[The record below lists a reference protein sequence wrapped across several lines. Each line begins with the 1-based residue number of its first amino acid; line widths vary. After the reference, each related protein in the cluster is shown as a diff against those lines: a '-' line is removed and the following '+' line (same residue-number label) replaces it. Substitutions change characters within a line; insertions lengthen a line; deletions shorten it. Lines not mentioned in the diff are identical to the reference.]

1 MDANAQHELYLIK
14 NELQGII
21 DELYSIAGGVSRDF
35 EGIGNSQCANS
46 ILKAAAQ
53 YETVKQKL
61 NTMNLS
67 VVTEEFAA
75 KQRAKAEA
83 KARAAQA
90 KAQAEAKAKAEAAAK
105 AKAEAEAKAKAE
117 AEAKAKAEAEA
128 KAKAQSSKTSS
139 SNSNNKKSNNV
150 LEDLFGWL
158 FK

>member
-1 MDANAQHELYLIK
+1 MDTNAQHELYLIK

-61 NTMNLS
+61 NAMNLS

-75 KQRAKAEA
+75 KQRAETEA
-83 KARAAQA
+83 
-90 KAQAEAKAKAEAAAK
+90 
-105 AKAEAEAKAKAE
+105 
-117 AEAKAKAEAEA
+117 
-128 KAKAQSSKTSS
+128 
-139 SNSNNKKSNNV
+139 
-150 LEDLFGWL
+150 
-158 FK
+158 

>member
-67 VVTEEFAA
+67 VVTEEFA
-75 KQRAKAEA
+75 
-83 KARAAQA
+83 
-90 KAQAEAKAKAEAAAK
+90 
-105 AKAEAEAKAKAE
+105 
-117 AEAKAKAEAEA
+117 
-128 KAKAQSSKTSS
+128 T
-139 SNSNNKKSNNV
+139 KKCTLGEVERFCNFGKWDAPNYDACCTFW
-150 LEDLFGWL
+150 LEFL
-158 FK
+158 